1 MRAEYGC
8 QIILNGVLPTIK
20 YYLRLIHTL
29 ESFMK
34 IYLNAI
40 QNDNEI
46 QQQHKQRCNA
56 LIQQLGI

>member
-1 MRAEYGC
+1 MQKNNIRSAY
-8 QIILNGVLPTIK
+8 GVLPTIK
-20 YYLRLIHTL
+20 YYLRLIHNL

-40 QNDNEI
+40 QNDNQI

-56 LIQQLGI
+56 LIQKLGI